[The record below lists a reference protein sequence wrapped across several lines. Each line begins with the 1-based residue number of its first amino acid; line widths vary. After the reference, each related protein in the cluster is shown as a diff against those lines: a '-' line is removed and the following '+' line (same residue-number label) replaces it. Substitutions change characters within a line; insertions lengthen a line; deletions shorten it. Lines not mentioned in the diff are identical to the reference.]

1 MHSARLLTVAGVSAA
16 LIVAG
21 CGKSAEA
28 TKSPTQTTSQSG
40 SSSESKNAYSGA
52 PIPAAELRSLANS
65 ICRRVAAR
73 RASNRAQTSQ
83 EVARVTNELASFE
96 QTVAT
101 ELAQLNP
108 PARLASSWHQ
118 IVAGAK
124 LLAQDTAKVSEYAR
138 SGQLSST
145 ATTATIN
152 SRKQLEEHTAAI
164 ATHTGIKDCGE
175 AI

>member
-16 LIVAG
+16 IIASG
-21 CGKSAEA
+21 CGKSAET
-28 TKSPTQTTSQSG
+28 TKPQTQTAAQSG

-83 EVARVTNELASFE
+83 EVARVTNELANFE

-101 ELAQLNP
+101 ELSQLNP
-108 PARLASSWHQ
+108 PARLAGSWHQ
-118 IVAGAK
+118 LVAGARS
-124 LLAQDTAKVSEYAR
+124 LAEDTAKVSKYAS

-145 ATTATIN
+145 AATAVIA
-152 SRKQLEEHTAAI
+152 SRKQLEGRVTLI
-164 ATHTGIKDCGE
+164 ATHTGLKDCSE